1 MKVLEDEKE
10 MEVVEMIVHT
20 EEEDLEMKQKQVE
33 KAQKRFRISHLCNC
47 DKICRWSLL
56 KTVLR
61 AIFAMSLV
69 GGLYFTVKGC
79 ILIPLSSF

>member
-20 EEEDLEMKQKQVE
+20 EEEDLEMKQEQVE
-33 KAQKRFRISHLCNC
+33 KAQKRFSISISHLCNC
-47 DKICRWSLL
+47 DQICRWNLL

-69 GGLYFTVKGC
+69 GGLSFTVKGY
-79 ILIPLSSF
+79 P